1 MPEVHVHTDAEC
13 TAEQRHALMKV
24 IADEVVKILSVRPEA
39 VMVSI
44 IETKPIT
51 RLGAEV
57 AQVPAI
63 RAARLQEIV
72 TEIRRSFCDPAFSLK
87 TLSRRLG
94 ISGRY
99 LQTLLHETGAN
110 FTKRVLE
117 LRLQRARQMVLDP
130 RHDGLKVAE
139 IANLCG
145 FNEVPYFNR
154 CFRRRF
160 GASPTQCR
168 DRERA

>member
-24 IADEVVKILSVRPEA
+24 ITDEVVKILSVRPEA

-44 IETKPIT
+44 IEAKLIT
-51 RLGAEV
+51 REGAEIP
-57 AQVPAI
+57 QVPGI

-72 TEIRRSFCDPAFSLK
+72 SEIRRSFSDPAFSPQ

-94 ISGRY
+94 VSARY
-99 LQTLLHETGAN
+99 VQNRLRDTGAN
-110 FTKRVLE
+110 FTERVLE
-117 LRLQRARQMVLDP
+117 LRLQRAHAMLTDP
-130 RHDGLKVAE
+130 RHDRLKIGE
-139 IANLCG
+139 IASLCG

-160 GASPTQCR
+160 KASPTQCR
-168 DRERA
+168 ARERA